1 MVPTTRKCAV
11 CMPQR
16 SFQVALYQSGLFR
29 IRDGF
34 LLGVGG
40 RPTLSSAQLLTVV
53 VVVVLLSAT
62 SSNGMSSHCPVFSI
76 LLPSLVTSNGEEHS
90 IGRNGK
96 EVDKLNTLTSP
107 AVGAEGGGGGGV
119 RGGVKSGSLMVTCS
133 FGTSWVTF
141 IAPWRLIRKRTYT

>member
-16 SFQVALYQSGLFR
+16 SFQVALYQLGLFR
-29 IRDGF
+29 FRDGY
-34 LLGVGG
+34 LLDV
-40 RPTLSSAQLLTVV
+40 RVSSAQLLTVV

-62 SSNGMSSHCPVFSI
+62 SSNEMSSHCPVFSI

-107 AVGAEGGGGGGV
+107 AVGAEGGGGG
-119 RGGVKSGSLMVTCS
+119 
-133 FGTSWVTF
+133 
-141 IAPWRLIRKRTYT
+141 

>member
-16 SFQVALYQSGLFR
+16 SFQVALYQLGLFR
-29 IRDGF
+29 FRDGY
-34 LLGVGG
+34 LLGVRG

-62 SSNGMSSHCPVFSI
+62 SSNGMSSHCTVFSI
-76 LLPSLVTSNGEEHS
+76 LLASLVNGEEQS

-107 AVGAEGGGGGGV
+107 AVGAEGGGGG
-119 RGGVKSGSLMVTCS
+119 
-133 FGTSWVTF
+133 
-141 IAPWRLIRKRTYT
+141 